1 MKIRRILSVFLLVA
15 ILCGLI
21 GLPQAYA
28 VSDPGIKAKAALLV
42 DADTGHV
49 LYQNMAS
56 AEHSSYDLEYCFLL
70 SDDDLFYISHQ
81 SFDLIIHQIS
91 SVSEIV

>member
-21 GLPQAYA
+21 GLPRAYA

-49 LYQNMAS
+49 LYDKNADTQQCWKRWTGAS
-56 AEHSSYDLEYCFLL
+56 
-70 SDDDLFYISHQ
+70 
-81 SFDLIIHQIS
+81 
-91 SVSEIV
+91 